1 MKIKEFVSNIVK
13 IIRNTKN
20 VLRSCKVIHFD
31 DPYYQEMFDEKA
43 GKYLELYDNPDE
55 ADRRAYN
62 EVVKFKEEEL

>member
-1 MKIKEFVSNIVK
+1 M
-13 IIRNTKN
+13 
-20 VLRSCKVIHFD
+20 IHFD